1 MITGGK
7 KYAKKASCLIF
18 VFAFI
23 MNTFA
28 AIVSDND
35 GSAFITKAEF
45 DALKNSFQTQIDNYN
60 KNIDSKI
67 DEAIAS
73 YLAGIKLTTKNK
85 YKTIFGD
92 KTTNPYYIY
101 KDAKSA
107 LVPFY
112 YSDAGLDILCAMSYG
127 SSSTYATAVGL
138 TLKYDGEPLVGVLYG
153 SWSGNT
159 TVKINPTYYS
169 TLQPTLSFS
178 YSANSGRSCGGSWGT
193 NSGYLRTEW
202 TLSNYR
208 AGNSGSANVVV
219 NGSKTDKHV
228 YDGTWHFGSDDS
240 NKSTNVL
247 SWTDIPTWSSAYTFC
262 GGSGHSTSSNGDWKW
277 LNGNRSKASFSVS
290 SSTALIPLVNS
301 SRGASSIVR
310 VQDRIKTAPSKSYIS
325 KAAYVMTYSVTGDTS
340 ASTVNK
346 DRPRDPLWCRFS
358 YWPRVNFQTNAGW
371 SALSSNADRANSAV
385 IPVDNLN
392 SDILISDFTVGDTTY
407 PIKVWSGCPLY
418 KIDDE
423 SKDCKFDITLNKS
436 WDSGSD
442 VKFKLYIQTS
452 KEGFTKQQLTN
463 NYTESYLVDG
473 VQNNAENWITAGK
486 HTIKLTTGAK
496 KDDLIWLTWKTDV
509 DGDGGKLVACSD
521 MVDCTAEN

>member
-1 MITGGK
+1 MNRIVR
-7 KYAKKASCLIF
+7 LIRRILALSL
-18 VFAFI
+18 VI
-23 MNTFA
+23 LLNIESFA
-28 AIVSDND
+28 AVVSDND

-45 DALKNSFQTQIDNYN
+45 DSIKNDFQAQIDNYN
-60 KNIDSKI
+60 TSIDAKI
-67 DEAIAS
+67 DGAIAA
-73 YLAGIKLTTKNK
+73 YLAGVKLTTKNK

-127 SSSTYATAVGL
+127 LNQTYATAVGL
-138 TLKYDGEPLVGVLYG
+138 TLKYDGEPLIGVLYG
-153 SWSGNT
+153 SWPGNT

-169 TLQPTLSFS
+169 SLQPTLSFS
-178 YSANSGRSCGGSWGT
+178 YSANSGMYCAGGWGL
-193 NSGYLRTEW
+193 NVGYLRTEW

-208 AGNSGSANVVV
+208 AGNTGSANVVV

-228 YDGTWHFGSDDS
+228 YDGIWHFGSDDS
-240 NKSTNVL
+240 HKSTNIL
-247 SWTDIPTWSSAYTFC
+247 NWKDIPTWASIFTFC

-277 LNGNRSKASFSVS
+277 LNGNSSKASFSVS
-290 SSTALIPLVNS
+290 SSTALIPLINS

-325 KAAYVMTYSVTGDTS
+325 KAAYNMTKSVTGDTS
-340 ASTVNK
+340 NNTTRK

-392 SDILISDFTVGDTTY
+392 SDTLISDFTVGDTIY

-418 KIDDE
+418 KIDHE
-423 SKDCKFDITLNKS
+423 SKECEFDITLNKS

-452 KEGFTKQQLTN
+452 KEGFTKQQLTD
-463 NYTESYLVDG
+463 NYTENYLVDG

-496 KDDLIWLTWKTDV
+496 KDDLIWLSWKTDV

-521 MVDCTAEN
+521 MVDCTVEN